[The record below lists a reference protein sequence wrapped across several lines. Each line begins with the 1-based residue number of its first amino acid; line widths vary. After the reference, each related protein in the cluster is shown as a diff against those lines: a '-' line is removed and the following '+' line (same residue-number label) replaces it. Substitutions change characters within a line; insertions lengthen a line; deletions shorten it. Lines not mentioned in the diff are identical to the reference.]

1 MDAQDIDALNE
12 SLQQASP
19 REILATLL
27 PVLGRTAL
35 SFSGA
40 EDVVLVDQSEKL
52 RKIASEKE
60 QSATIDLHPFTLDTG
75 RLHPATHRYL
85 ERVRKHYSLTL
96 DALMPDPDEVNELVR
111 SKGLFSFYADG
122 HKECCEIRKV
132 TPLRAHLAGFNAW
145 ITGQRRDQS
154 PTRSEVPI
162 IEFDK
167 AFSTPRRRL
176 IKVNPLA
183 NTSSMEVWQLIRSL
197 EIPYNELHDQGFA
210 SIGCEPCSRPVGPGQ
225 HEREGR
231 WWWEEAT
238 QKECGLHIPIKQL

>member
-52 RKIASEKE
+52 RKAASENE
-60 QSATIDLHPFTLDTG
+60 QSAAIDLHPFTLDTG

-85 ERVRKHYSLTL
+85 ERVREHYSLTL
-96 DALMPDPDEVNELVR
+96 DVLLPDPEAVNALVK

-132 TPLRAHLAGFNAW
+132 TPLRAHLAGFDAW

-167 AFSTPRRRL
+167 AFSTQQRRL

-238 QKECGLHIPIKQL
+238 RKECGLHIPIKQL